1 MAFVSVENL
10 LRAAGDMPL
19 WEAVLTDDLR
29 DRGGE
34 RDTSWE
40 KMTRL
45 WRAMVESVEGYDPA
59 RRSACNLTGG
69 DARKVETRAVSLAGP
84 VLTDII
90 ATALKVGEC
99 NACMGRIVAAPTA
112 GASGVLPAV
121 LLPIRK
127 KYDFSEEEMVKA
139 LYVSAASARSS
150 PPAPPLPGRRAAVR
164 RRSARPPPWPPLRW
178 SPCWGARR
186 SRWPPP
192 APPPSRTCWDW
203 CATRWPDWWRSPV
216 SSETSSARSTP
227 SPAAELALAGVENVI
242 PCDEVI
248 DAMRAV
254 GDVMPAALRET
265 GGGGWPPPPPDGG
278 SPRSC
283 WARKAVARFPSFV
296 VYCLRPQKGVA
307 VYVYFPSLQFQRS
320 GSGAEPA
327 FLQRRAGPDAGAGK
341 GGRRRLLQAGLS
353 GGRRHRL

>member
-1 MAFVSVENL
+1 MAFVSVESL

-127 KYDFSEEEMVKA
+127 KYDFSEEKMVKA
-139 LYVSAASARSS
+139 LYVSAGFGQVIATRASIAGAEGGCQAEIGSASAM
-150 PPAPPLPGRRAAVR
+150 AAAALV
-164 RRSARPPPWPPLRW
+164 SLLGGTPEQMA
-178 SPCWGARR
+178 A
-186 SRWPPP
+186 
-192 APPPSRTCWDW
+192 A
-203 CATRWPDWWRSPV
+203 CATALQNLLGLVCDPV
-216 SSETSSARSTP
+216 AGLVEVPCVKRNVIGAVNALT
-227 SPAAELALAGVENVI
+227 AAELALAGVENVI

-254 GDVMPAALRET
+254 GDVMPTALRET
-265 GGGGWPPPPPDGG
+265 GGGGLAATPT
-278 SPRSC
+278 
-283 WARKAVARFPSFV
+283 
-296 VYCLRPQKGVA
+296 
-307 VYVYFPSLQFQRS
+307 
-320 GSGAEPA
+320 
-327 FLQRRAGPDAGAGK
+327 
-341 GGRRRLLQAGLS
+341 GRRIAEELLGP
-353 GGRRHRL
+353 

>member
-1 MAFVSVENL
+1 MAFVSVESL

-34 RDTSWE
+34 RDASWE

-69 DARKVETRAVSLAGP
+69 DARKVETCAVSLAGP
-84 VLTDII
+84 VLTEII

-127 KYDFSEEEMVKA
+127 KYDFSEEKMVKA
-139 LYVSAASARSS
+139 LYVSAGFGHVIATRASIAGAEGGCQAEIGSASAM
-150 PPAPPLPGRRAAVR
+150 AAAALV
-164 RRSARPPPWPPLRW
+164 SLLGGTPEQMA
-178 SPCWGARR
+178 A
-186 SRWPPP
+186 
-192 APPPSRTCWDW
+192 A
-203 CATRWPDWWRSPV
+203 CATALQNLLGLVCDPV
-216 SSETSSARSTP
+216 AGLVEVPCVKRNVIGAVNALT
-227 SPAAELALAGVENVI
+227 AAELALAGVENVI

-254 GDVMPAALRET
+254 GDVMPTALRET
-265 GGGGWPPPPPDGG
+265 GGGGLAATPT
-278 SPRSC
+278 
-283 WARKAVARFPSFV
+283 
-296 VYCLRPQKGVA
+296 
-307 VYVYFPSLQFQRS
+307 
-320 GSGAEPA
+320 
-327 FLQRRAGPDAGAGK
+327 
-341 GGRRRLLQAGLS
+341 GRRIAEELLGP
-353 GGRRHRL
+353 

>member
-1 MAFVSVENL
+1 MAFVSVESL

-34 RDTSWE
+34 RDASWE

-69 DARKVETRAVSLAGP
+69 DARKVETCAVSLAGP
-84 VLTDII
+84 VLTEII

-127 KYDFSEEEMVKA
+127 KYDFSEEKMVKA
-139 LYVSAASARSS
+139 LYVSAGFGQVIATRASIAGAEGGCQAEIGSASAM
-150 PPAPPLPGRRAAVR
+150 AAAALV
-164 RRSARPPPWPPLRW
+164 SLLGGTPEQMA
-178 SPCWGARR
+178 A
-186 SRWPPP
+186 
-192 APPPSRTCWDW
+192 A
-203 CATRWPDWWRSPV
+203 CATALQNLMGLVCDPV
-216 SSETSSARSTP
+216 AGLVELPCVGRNVIGAMNALS
-227 SPAAELALAGVENVI
+227 AAELALAGAASPI

-254 GDVMPAALRET
+254 GDQMPTALKET
-265 GGGGWPPPPPDGG
+265 GGGGIAATPT
-278 SPRSC
+278 
-283 WARKAVARFPSFV
+283 
-296 VYCLRPQKGVA
+296 
-307 VYVYFPSLQFQRS
+307 
-320 GSGAEPA
+320 
-327 FLQRRAGPDAGAGK
+327 
-341 GGRRRLLQAGLS
+341 GRRIAEQMRS
-353 GGRRHRL
+353 P

>member
-34 RDTSWE
+34 RDASWE

-127 KYDFSEEEMVKA
+127 KYDFSEEKMVKA
-139 LYVSAASARSS
+139 LYVSAGFGQVIATRASIAGAEGGCQAEIGSASAM
-150 PPAPPLPGRRAAVR
+150 AAAALV
-164 RRSARPPPWPPLRW
+164 SLLGGTPEQMA
-178 SPCWGARR
+178 A
-186 SRWPPP
+186 
-192 APPPSRTCWDW
+192 A
-203 CATRWPDWWRSPV
+203 CATALQNLLGLVCDPV
-216 SSETSSARSTP
+216 AGLVEVPCVKRNVIGAVNALT
-227 SPAAELALAGVENVI
+227 AAELALAGVENVI

-254 GDVMPAALRET
+254 GDVMPTALRET
-265 GGGGWPPPPPDGG
+265 GGGGLAATPT
-278 SPRSC
+278 
-283 WARKAVARFPSFV
+283 
-296 VYCLRPQKGVA
+296 
-307 VYVYFPSLQFQRS
+307 
-320 GSGAEPA
+320 
-327 FLQRRAGPDAGAGK
+327 
-341 GGRRRLLQAGLS
+341 GRRIAEELLGP
-353 GGRRHRL
+353 

>member
-139 LYVSAASARSS
+139 LYVSAGFGQVIATRASIAGAEGGCQAEIGSASAMAAAALVSLLGGS
-150 PPAPPLPGRRAAVR
+150 PEQMAA
-164 RRSARPPPWPPLRW
+164 A
-178 SPCWGARR
+178 
-186 SRWPPP
+186 
-192 APPPSRTCWDW
+192 
-203 CATRWPDWWRSPV
+203 CATALQNLLGLVCDPV
-216 SSETSSARSTP
+216 AGLVEVPCVKRNVIGAVNALT
-227 SPAAELALAGVENVI
+227 AAELALAGVENVI
-242 PCDEVI
+242 PCYEVI

-265 GGGGWPPPPPDGG
+265 GGGGLAATPT
-278 SPRSC
+278 
-283 WARKAVARFPSFV
+283 
-296 VYCLRPQKGVA
+296 
-307 VYVYFPSLQFQRS
+307 
-320 GSGAEPA
+320 
-327 FLQRRAGPDAGAGK
+327 
-341 GGRRRLLQAGLS
+341 GRRIAEELLGP
-353 GGRRHRL
+353 

>member
-139 LYVSAASARSS
+139 LYVSAGFGQVIATRASIAGAEGGCQAEIGSASAM
-150 PPAPPLPGRRAAVR
+150 AAAALV
-164 RRSARPPPWPPLRW
+164 SLLGGTPEQMA
-178 SPCWGARR
+178 A
-186 SRWPPP
+186 
-192 APPPSRTCWDW
+192 A
-203 CATRWPDWWRSPV
+203 CATALQNLLGLVCDPV
-216 SSETSSARSTP
+216 AGLVEVPCVKRNVIGAVNALT
-227 SPAAELALAGVENVI
+227 AAELALAGVENVI

-265 GGGGWPPPPPDGG
+265 GGGGLAATPT
-278 SPRSC
+278 
-283 WARKAVARFPSFV
+283 
-296 VYCLRPQKGVA
+296 
-307 VYVYFPSLQFQRS
+307 
-320 GSGAEPA
+320 
-327 FLQRRAGPDAGAGK
+327 
-341 GGRRRLLQAGLS
+341 GRRIAEELLGP
-353 GGRRHRL
+353 

>member
-45 WRAMVESVEGYDPA
+45 WRAMVESVEGCDPA

-139 LYVSAASARSS
+139 LYVSAGFGQVIATRASIAGAEGGCQAEIGSAAAMAAAALGS
-150 PPAPPLPGRRAAVR
+150 LLGGPPEQMAA
-164 RRSARPPPWPPLRW
+164 A
-178 SPCWGARR
+178 
-186 SRWPPP
+186 
-192 APPPSRTCWDW
+192 
-203 CATRWPDWWRSPV
+203 CATALQNLLGLVCDPV
-216 SSETSSARSTP
+216 AGLVEVPCVKRNVIGAVNALT
-227 SPAAELALAGVENVI
+227 AAELALAGVENVI

-265 GGGGWPPPPPDGG
+265 GGGGLAATPT
-278 SPRSC
+278 
-283 WARKAVARFPSFV
+283 
-296 VYCLRPQKGVA
+296 
-307 VYVYFPSLQFQRS
+307 
-320 GSGAEPA
+320 
-327 FLQRRAGPDAGAGK
+327 
-341 GGRRRLLQAGLS
+341 GRRIAEELLGP
-353 GGRRHRL
+353 

>member
-29 DRGGE
+29 DRVGE

-139 LYVSAASARSS
+139 LYVSAGFGQVIATRASIAGAEGGCQAEIGSASAMAAAALVSLLGGS
-150 PPAPPLPGRRAAVR
+150 PEQMAA
-164 RRSARPPPWPPLRW
+164 A
-178 SPCWGARR
+178 
-186 SRWPPP
+186 
-192 APPPSRTCWDW
+192 
-203 CATRWPDWWRSPV
+203 CATALQNLLGLVCDPV
-216 SSETSSARSTP
+216 AGLVEVPCVKRNVIGAVNALT
-227 SPAAELALAGVENVI
+227 AAELALAGVENVI

-265 GGGGWPPPPPDGG
+265 GGGGLAATPT
-278 SPRSC
+278 
-283 WARKAVARFPSFV
+283 
-296 VYCLRPQKGVA
+296 
-307 VYVYFPSLQFQRS
+307 
-320 GSGAEPA
+320 
-327 FLQRRAGPDAGAGK
+327 
-341 GGRRRLLQAGLS
+341 GRRIAEELLGP
-353 GGRRHRL
+353 